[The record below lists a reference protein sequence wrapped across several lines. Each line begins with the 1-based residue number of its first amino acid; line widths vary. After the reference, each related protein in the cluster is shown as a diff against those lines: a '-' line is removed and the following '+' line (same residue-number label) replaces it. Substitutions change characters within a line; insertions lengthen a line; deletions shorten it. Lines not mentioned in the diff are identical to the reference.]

1 MRYTEL
7 AQSIKANISILLICL
22 LLSFSTTTNAHPG
35 GHHHDGEES
44 TLKIWTLA
52 NGKTLKGSFSMGKNG
67 FIVIEELSGK
77 MTKIITADLIYA
89 DQQIAYT
96 KVRKFDKMNEEF
108 AATNATANIL
118 PATVITNPTNNLNYL
133 YAFGA
138 IALLAISLLV
148 IRAKTNLFK
157 KVIYQKIAVSTLIA
171 TTVFSVY
178 ACKSSSST
186 VTPATTTTTPTTT
199 TTTSTTIPKTTTA
212 FMQTVYGPLSPAV
225 STRFDDTY
233 FYISC
238 NGLPTTHNMMVGITN
253 WQQQVPTPQAYTG
266 TTNSW
271 SIPLQPVYAATPL
284 STTTNFMKGAVA
296 VAANGIPIFN
306 ALNNR
311 GADSFLIGELDN
323 WGGHC
328 GKADDYHYHAAPLH
342 LSATT
347 GLAPIAMALDGF
359 AVYGAKEPDGTTMQT
374 LDTSHG
380 HVYNGGVYHYHGTAD
395 YPYVIGAMKG
405 VVAFDPAT
413 TAPENQILPQAFAS
427 PLRPPTDPLA
437 GARITAFASTGTNAY
452 KLTYTVGTGTA
463 YIDYSWTTSNAYTFR
478 FTSATGAVT
487 TANYQR

>member
-1 MRYTEL
+1 MRYTKL
-7 AQSIKANISILLICL
+7 AQNIKANVSILLICL
-22 LLSFSTTTNAHPG
+22 LLSITTTTNAHPG

-44 TLKIWTLA
+44 TLKIWTLT
-52 NGKTLKGSFSMGKNG
+52 NGQTLKGSFSMGKNG
-67 FIVIEELSGK
+67 FIVIEEVSGK
-77 MTKIITADLIYA
+77 MTKIITSDLIYA

-96 KVRKFDKMNEEF
+96 KVRKFEKMNKEF
-108 AATNATANIL
+108 ATNSVTDNIATQTSNAL
-118 PATVITNPTNNLNYL
+118 PATVITNSTNNLNYL

-148 IRAKTNLFK
+148 VCAKTNLFK
-157 KVIYQKIAVSTLIA
+157 QAIYQKTAVIALII
-171 TTVFSVY
+171 TTIFSVY
-178 ACKSSSST
+178 ACKSSSSS
-186 VTPATTTTTPTTT
+186 VTPTTT
-199 TTTSTTIPKTTTA
+199 TTIPKTTTA
-212 FMQTVYGPLSPAV
+212 FMETVYGGFKPAI
-225 STRFDDTY
+225 STRYDDTY
-233 FYISC
+233 FYIAST
-238 NGLPTTHNMMVGITN
+238 GIPAHNMMVGITN

-271 SIPLQPVYAATPL
+271 SIPLQPVYADTPL

-311 GADSFLIGELDN
+311 GADSYLIGELDN

-342 LSATT
+342 LSTT
-347 GLAPIAMALDGF
+347 NLLAPIAMALDGF
-359 AVYGAKEPDGTTMQT
+359 AVYGTKEPDGVAMQT

-380 HVYNGGVYHYHGTAD
+380 HVYNGGVYHYHGTTD

-405 VVAFDPAT
+405 VVTSDPAT
-413 TAPENQILPQAFAS
+413 PAPENQILPQAFPT
-427 PLRPPTDPLA
+427 PLRPATNPLT
-437 GARITAFASTGTNAY
+437 GAAITAFASTGTNAY

-463 YIDYSWTTSNAYTFR
+463 YIDYSWTTSNAYTFK
-478 FTSATGAVT
+478 FTSTTGVIT